1 MGLNRG
7 IVVRG
12 KTNKVL
18 RLLLTLS
25 IVVFFNIGSISILG
39 QYLTRSKVNIGLTSF
54 FITIRH
60 LKCVNNV
67 RSLPEAK
74 RSPLILTQT
83 DE

>member
-54 FITIRH
+54 F
-60 LKCVNNV
+60 L
-67 RSLPEAK
+67 
-74 RSPLILTQT
+74 
-83 DE
+83 

>member
-1 MGLNRG
+1 MDQLLVGLNRG

-54 FITIRH
+54 FY
-60 LKCVNNV
+60 ND
-67 RSLPEAK
+67 P
-74 RSPLILTQT
+74 PLEMCKQRVFFAGKQRYLR
-83 DE
+83 